1 MMLTGINFCS
11 WRKGHLICRNL
22 LIFVAFEFEGYHGGD
37 DVDYYVD
44 DVFFLLM
51 QSADDVNMMMVM
63 MMMGITLELMV
74 SSDLNLSNKASSTEI
89 ISGGI

>member
-1 MMLTGINFCS
+1 MLIIVKTM
-11 WRKGHLICRNL
+11 
-22 LIFVAFEFEGYHGGD
+22 
-37 DVDYYVD
+37 
-44 DVFFLLM
+44 FF
-51 QSADDVNMMMVM
+51 SSNADNVN